1 MTALRGLANVMA
13 ALLVWVLPLLWLSA
27 GGAAAQTTCGA
38 LVTGT
43 GGTVTHY
50 NEGNQ
55 TFCVHTFTSNGT
67 FTLTQPVT
75 IDHLIVG
82 GGGGG
87 GAFTGGGGGGG
98 GMLTGAG
105 SRAAGTYNIVVGA
118 GGAGDSRTTW
128 PSTFAVT
135 RGGQNGGVSS
145 VFGIA
150 AAGGGGGGTYNQGLG
165 VGAGFNGGSGGGAS
179 FQGPVGQG
187 IAGQGNNGAT
197 GTGFHFTGGGGGGAG
212 QAGFNGT
219 GTMAGRGGD
228 GRVSS
233 ITGAPVTYAGGGAG
247 GGDFRNGFVAPNV
260 GGAGGGGASRN
271 ETAGE
276 SGTPGLGGGG
286 AGSRSADWGV
296 QSTGGNGGSG
306 VVILRYVG
314 NTAPVAN
321 AGADITVSAGATVS
335 LNGGTSTDAQG
346 NIISYAWSR
355 VTGSSGTLS
364 DENSAQASFAT
375 VAPTGPSQ
383 SFVFRL
389 TVTDAFGLTSTDD
402 VTVTVNAIETP
413 NQPAASGGNRVY
425 DYLDP
430 ATQRTFR
437 VHVFETNGTFTL
449 DREREIEY
457 LIVGGG
463 GGGGAIGGGGGG
475 GGGMRS
481 GTITRQPGETPFQIV
496 VGAGGAG
503 DTRVSWPG
511 TVVLGGDNGGDSSV
525 FGITATGGGG
535 GGTYNTSSHVGLG
548 RTGGSGGGSSVGG
561 PGGSG
566 TNGQGTNGGTGTGG
580 GGDTTG
586 GGGGGAAQV
595 GSNGSVALAGR
606 GGDGLVSTISGAV
619 VTYAG
624 GGAGG
629 GDIRGNGAAPNGGGA
644 GGGGASS
651 NDAVGG
657 AGAPGTGGGGAGG
670 RAVDS
675 GTQSTGGN
683 GGSGVV
689 ILRYVVNNPPVASAG
704 ADATAFAGLVF
715 ALDGSATTDVDGAT
729 PSGNITTYLWEQIN
743 IPAGGTAVTL
753 TGADTEQASFTPSQP
768 ANGTSEALTFRLTVT
783 DSFGVQST
791 DDVTITLQAMA
802 DLVATKTARVFSQ
815 DGTGCGNLSAS
826 PPSEPALPAPIP
838 GACIEY
844 TISIENTGP
853 VEATG
858 IELTDNLPAEVTYV
872 AAETAGWTEQT
883 LTTVGN
889 AVIVSD
895 GVIAAGATG
904 ATAAT
909 ITIRAL
915 VK

>member
-1 MTALRGLANVMA
+1 MTALRGLASVMA
-13 ALLVWVLPLLWLSA
+13 ALLVWVLPLVWLSA
-27 GGAAAQTTCGA
+27 GGAAAQATCGA
-38 LVTGT
+38 LTTGT
-43 GGTVTHY
+43 GGTVTFY

-87 GAFTGGGGGGG
+87 GAFTGGGGG
-98 GMLTGAG
+98 MLTGAG

-118 GGAGDSRTTW
+118 GGAGDSRTQW
-128 PSTFAVT
+128 PNSASVT
-135 RGGQNGGVSS
+135 RGGQNGGASS
-145 VFGIA
+145 AFGIA
-150 AAGGGGGGTYNQGLG
+150 AAGGGGSGTYNQGLG
-165 VGAGFNGGSGGGAS
+165 GGAGFNGASGGGAS
-179 FQGPVGQG
+179 FAVSPGLGTAPQGT
-187 IAGQGNNGAT
+187 NGGT
-197 GTGFHFTGGGGGGAG
+197 GTGGLRFTGGGGGGAE

-219 GTMAGRGGD
+219 DTMAGRGGD

-247 GGDFRNGFVAPNV
+247 GGDFRFGNVAPNV

-286 AGSRSADWGV
+286 AGSRSADWNT

-306 VVILRYVG
+306 VVILRYIG

-335 LNGGTSTDAQG
+335 LNGGSSTDAQG
-346 NIISYAWSR
+346 NITSYAWTR

-402 VTVTVNAIETP
+402 VTVTVNAIESP
-413 NQPAASGGNRVY
+413 NQPAALGGNRVY

-449 DREREIEY
+449 DRERDIEY

-463 GGGGAIGGGGGG
+463 GGGGAFTGGGGG
-475 GGGMRS
+475 GGGMLS
-481 GTITRQPGETPFQIV
+481 GTVTRQPGAGPFPIV
-496 VGAGGAG
+496 VGPGGAG
-503 DTRVSWPG
+503 DSRTNWANSSSIVR
-511 TVVLGGDNGGDSSV
+511 GGQNGGDSSA
-525 FGITATGGGG
+525 FGIAAAGGGG
-535 GGTYNTSSHVGLG
+535 GGTYNAG
-548 RTGGSGGGSSVGG
+548 RGNGAGFAGGSGGGASLPG
-561 PGGSG
+561 PA
-566 TNGQGTNGGTGTGG
+566 GTGTAGQGNNGATGSTGG
-580 GGDTTG
+580 FTG
-586 GGGGGAAQV
+586 GGGGGAGQAGFAGNGAQ
-595 GSNGSVALAGR
+595 AGR
-606 GGDGLVSTISGAV
+606 GGDGRVSSMSGV
-619 VTYAG
+619 DIVYAG

-629 GDIRGNGAAPNGGGA
+629 ADPRSVNMTATNVGGA

-651 NDAVGG
+651 HTPVSG
-657 AGAPGTGGGGAGG
+657 AGTPGLGGGGAGG
-670 RAVDS
+670 RSADPGV
-675 GTQSTGGN
+675 QSTGGN

-689 ILRYVVNNPPVASAG
+689 ILRYVVNNPPVADAG

-715 ALDGSATTDVDGAT
+715 ALDGSATTDVDGTT

-743 IPAGGTAVTL
+743 IPAGGSAVTL
-753 TGADTEQASFTPSQP
+753 TGADTAQASFTPSQP

-791 DDVTITLQAMA
+791 DEVTITLQAMA
-802 DLVATKTARVFSQ
+802 DLVATKTARVFSE

-826 PPSEPALPAPIP
+826 PPAEPTLPAAIP

-844 TISIENTGP
+844 TIRIENTGP

-858 IELTDNLPAEVTYV
+858 IELTDNLPSEVTYV
-872 AAETAGWTEQT
+872 AAETAGWTAQT
-883 LTTVGN
+883 LTTAGN

>member
-1 MTALRGLANVMA
+1 MRVLRDLAHVMA
-13 ALLVWVLPLLWLSA
+13 ALLVWALPVLWLSA
-27 GGAAAQTTCGA
+27 GGAAAQATCGA

-43 GGTVTHY
+43 GGTVTFY

-55 TFCVHTFTSNGT
+55 TYCVHTFTSNGT

-98 GMLTGAG
+98 GMLTGTGA
-105 SRAAGTYNIVVGA
+105 RAAGTYNIVVGA

-128 PSTFAVT
+128 PISSSVT
-135 RGGQNGGVSS
+135 RGGQNGGASS

-179 FQGPVGQG
+179 FPGPVGQG
-187 IAGQGNNGAT
+187 TAGQGNNGAT
-197 GTGFHFTGGGGGGAG
+197 GTGFRFTGGGGGGAG

-219 GTMAGRGGD
+219 DTMTGRGGD

-233 ITGAPVTYAGGGAG
+233 ITGVPVTYAGGGAG
-247 GGDFRNGFVAPNV
+247 GGDFRFGAVAPNV

-271 ETAGE
+271 QTAGE

-286 AGSRSADWGV
+286 AGSRSADWGA
-296 QSTGGNGGSG
+296 QSTGGDGGSG

-314 NTAPVAN
+314 NTAPVAD
-321 AGADITVSAGATVS
+321 AGGDITVSAGATVS
-335 LNGGTSTDAQG
+335 LSAEASTDAQG
-346 NIISYAWSR
+346 NITTYAWSR

-364 DENSAQASFAT
+364 NANTAQASFET
-375 VAPTGPSQ
+375 APPSGL
-383 SFVFRL
+383 SENFVFRL

-413 NQPAASGGNRVY
+413 GQPAAGGGNTVY
-425 DYLDP
+425 DIFDP

-437 VHVFETNGTFTL
+437 VHIFETSGTFTL

-481 GTITRQPGETPFQIV
+481 GTITRQPGAAPFQIV

-503 DTRVSWPG
+503 DSRVSWPG
-511 TVVLGGDNGGDSSV
+511 TVVPGGANGGDSSV
-525 FGITATGGGG
+525 FGITAAGGGG

-606 GGDGLVSTISGAV
+606 GGDGLVSTISGAA

-629 GDIRGNGAAPNGGGA
+629 GDIRGNRAAANSGGA

-657 AGAPGTGGGGAGG
+657 AGTPGTGGGGAGG

-675 GTQSTGGN
+675 GTQSTGGA

-689 ILRYVVNNPPVASAG
+689 ILRYVVNNPPAANAG
-704 ADATAFAGLVF
+704 GDATAFAGLSF
-715 ALDGSATTDVDGAT
+715 ALDGSASTDLDGT
-729 PSGNITTYLWEQIN
+729 IPSGNITAYLWEQIN
-743 IPAGGTAVTL
+743 IPASGTAVTL
-753 TGADTEQASFTPSQP
+753 TGADTAQASFKPAQP
-768 ANGTSEALTFRLTVT
+768 AGGLPEVLTFRLTVT
-783 DSFGVQST
+783 DVFGAQSS
-791 DDVTITLQAMA
+791 DEVSITLQAMA

-815 DGTGCGNLSAS
+815 DGTGCGNLAANS
-826 PPSEPALPAPIP
+826 PPEPALPAPIP

-853 VEATG
+853 VAATG
-858 IELTDNLPAEVTYV
+858 IELTDNLPSEVTYV
-872 AAETAGWTEQT
+872 AAQTAGWTEQT
-883 LTTVGN
+883 LTTNGN

-895 GVIAAGATG
+895 GVIAGGATG
-904 ATAAT
+904 ANAAT
-909 ITIRAL
+909 IIIRAL